1 MFRAGR
7 SERAGELQA
16 SRGHRQVQVNRLEKV
31 LGKGGGRSW
40 RKHGGDLLLHSYPG
54 DGGGWG
60 GGSQERQLGPIS
72 GMY

>member
-31 LGKGGGRSW
+31 LGKEGEIMAQAW
-40 RKHGGDLLLHSYPG
+40 GDLLLHSYPG